1 MSRENKTAN
10 GDFSELD
17 EICLSRCMMRF
28 SKRSMLDSIVGR
40 SALGEI
46 KIRQAR
52 LNNVAIEKSVKGD
65 SRCLVYMDCLF
76 CYIVP
81 PKWALVNP
89 KVKTTDHSRL

>member
-17 EICLSRCMMRF
+17 EICLSRWMMRF
-28 SKRSMLDSIVGR
+28 SKRSMLDSSVGR

-65 SRCLVYMDCLF
+65 SRCLVYMGCLF
-76 CYIVP
+76 LLYCTTKVGACK
-81 PKWALVNP
+81 PKSKNNR
-89 KVKTTDHSRL
+89 S